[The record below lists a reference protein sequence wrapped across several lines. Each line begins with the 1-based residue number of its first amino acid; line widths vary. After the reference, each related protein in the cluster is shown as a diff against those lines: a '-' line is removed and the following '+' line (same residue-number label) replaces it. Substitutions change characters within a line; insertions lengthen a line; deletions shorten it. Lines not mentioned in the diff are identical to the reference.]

1 MGILFAIILFISV
14 LLIPTSVGAFMYYT
28 IQEKRIAVEI
38 KPRSEEELIAILYNI
53 MEREWTYRVNF
64 HFKLKDIRMPKFEYE
79 LDILVK
85 KIMKSV
91 SPGLMEELRYYY
103 NDEAIISLVSE
114 MCQILLLDY
123 LDKNKISS
131 NIRS

>member
-85 KIMKSV
+85 KIMKSL